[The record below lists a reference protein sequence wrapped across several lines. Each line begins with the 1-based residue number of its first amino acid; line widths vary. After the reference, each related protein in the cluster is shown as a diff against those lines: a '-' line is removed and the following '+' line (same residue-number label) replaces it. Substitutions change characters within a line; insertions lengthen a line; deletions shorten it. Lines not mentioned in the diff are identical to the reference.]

1 MRKVLFVDFDDTLIE
16 KQEDPTN
23 FVLPTDLMQIAEK
36 SLRSNDILVIV
47 TGRSIEQIDAF
58 FSPTRLNVIGCH
70 GCVAR
75 VHDKRFEIVPPI
87 PESLLLKL
95 NEIVNEIAC
104 LYENK
109 GYSFTLHVADDL
121 IRIRVEEAVSFLSS
135 RHQVKL
141 FGSCIEVIPIDTN
154 KGQAIKKIR
163 PMLDDLSKEA
173 ASYTYIG
180 DDAFADSSL
189 GSLAAEGIKLVAVAD
204 GNPRNPNCFSSPN
217 AVRKFLLNE
226 FILSEQN

>member
-1 MRKVLFVDFDDTLIE
+1 MRKVFFVDFDDTLIE

-23 FVLPTDLMQIAEK
+23 FVLPADLIKVAEK
-36 SLRSNDILVIV
+36 SLRSSDLLVIV
-47 TGRSIEQIDAF
+47 TGRSIEQIDTF
-58 FSPTRLNVIGCH
+58 FPPVRLNIIGCH

-75 VHDKRFEIVPPI
+75 VYDKLFEIVPPI
-87 PESLLLKL
+87 PESLLIEL
-95 NEIVNEIAC
+95 NAVASEIGC
-104 LYENK
+104 LCENK
-109 GYSFTLHVADDL
+109 KYSFTLHVADDL
-121 IRIRVEEAVSFLSS
+121 IRIRVEDAVSSLSS

-141 FGSCIEVIPIDTN
+141 FGNCIEVISNDTS

-163 PMLDDLSKEA
+163 PMLDDLSKET

-180 DDAFADSSL
+180 DDAFTDSSL
-189 GSLAAEGIKLVAVAD
+189 GTLTADGIKLVAVTD
-204 GNPRNPNCFSSPN
+204 GNPRNPNCFLSPN

>member
-1 MRKVLFVDFDDTLIE
+1 MRKVFFVDFDDTLIE

-23 FVLPTDLMQIAEK
+23 FVLPADLMQVAEQ
-36 SLRSNDILVIV
+36 SLRSSDLLVIV

-58 FSPTRLNVIGCH
+58 FSPIRLNIIGCH
-70 GCVAR
+70 GCMAR
-75 VHDKRFEIVPPI
+75 VNDEHFEFVQPI
-87 PESLLLKL
+87 PATLLVELSAVA
-95 NEIVNEIAC
+95 NEIGC
-104 LYENK
+104 LCENK
-109 GYSFTLHVADDL
+109 KYSFTLHVADDL

-141 FGSCIEVIPIDTN
+141 FGSCIEVIPIDTS
-154 KGQAIKKIR
+154 KGRAIKKIR

-180 DDAFADSSL
+180 DDAFTDSSL
-189 GSLAAEGIKLVAVAD
+189 GSLAAEGIKLVSVTD
-204 GNPRNPNCFSSPN
+204 SVPINPNFFSSPN